1 MKFSQFYI
9 TNAEGKS
16 NCVVRSLC
24 KLLNNEYDNVYDELC
39 NIQKELK
46 CEAYNDVEVF
56 ETFMKNHNINKIE
69 YGKDIKIKDLKLEK
83 GSYAIFCW
91 DRNQYYHMIAIIDD
105 IIYDKDDKSLG
116 FYAISIYKI

>member
-1 MKFSQFYI
+1 MEFSQFNI

-24 KLLNNEYDNVYDELC
+24 KLLNDEYDNVYDELC
-39 NIQKELK
+39 KIQKDLK

-56 ETFMKNHNINKIE
+56 ETFMNNHNINKIE

-116 FYAISIYKI
+116 FYTISIYKI